1 MHFLGNSGIFMVFPI
16 LPSPN
21 QVAKIS
27 KNVDQSHLPSHL
39 NSFGIHFMVSLLKSL
54 IVRIWFL
61 FSFLHLNSLSLHCP
75 ALFCPEQVGRPLNNS
90 VWALA
95 RGTKESRTNREEDLP
110 AGRSASAA
118 ARIVLWGRS
127 SVLALQRRTRQEEE
141 VGCQRSGHAG
151 LSASTAAHTQRFQS
165 ILTPHSPQSPSSESV
180 SMVWNILL

>member
-1 MHFLGNSGIFMVFPI
+1 
-16 LPSPN
+16 
-21 QVAKIS
+21 
-27 KNVDQSHLPSHL
+27 
-39 NSFGIHFMVSLLKSL
+39 MVSLLKSL

-61 FSFLHLNSLSLHCP
+61 FSFLHLNSPSLHCP

-165 ILTPHSPQSPSSESV
+165 ILTPHSPQSPSSEWV
-180 SMVWNILL
+180 CLYDLQYFIVIYHYQLCTIQYPVHYMQYNILMISFCFSHNVFGEL